1 MNVGTVAEAVTT
13 LYGGDP
19 ADFVAVRKELAAAA
33 RTAGE
38 RDAAREIAALR
49 KPTAAAAAV
58 NHLDD
63 GAIRDVLALGEQM
76 RAAQTSL
83 DAATLKELSARRQ
96 ELLQQIVTRH
106 DLNGALAEAVRAT
119 LLAAIADRQ
128 AADAVET
135 RALVRPLS
143 YSGWGDV
150 DLTDAVAHR
159 DASARPT
166 LRLVAGGAP
175 AQDRT
180 RGAAATTS
188 ASSTSSAADEASP
201 QVADSQSR
209 RDEDEQEKAERQALD
224 HEKAERQAAERE
236 SAQRRRAAQEQ
247 REAAALAEMD
257 ARIARLRARVEAAQN
272 AYDAAR
278 AARDSARA
286 ALEEAL
292 LRRSSMPGGTSSS
305 SSS

>member
-1 MNVGTVAEAVTT
+1 MSADMNVGTVAEAVAT

-63 GAIRDVLALGEQM
+63 GAISDVLALGEQM

-106 DLNGALAEAVRAT
+106 DLNGSLAEAVRAT

-128 AADAVET
+128 AADAVAT

-143 YSGWGDV
+143 YSGWGDI

-159 DASARPT
+159 DAPARPA
-166 LRLVAGGAP
+166 LRLVAGGTP
-175 AQDRT
+175 AQDRI
-180 RGAAATTS
+180 RGAAAATS
-188 ASSTSSAADEASP
+188 APTASSSADGASP
-201 QVADSQSR
+201 QVADTQSR
-209 RDEDEQEKAERQALD
+209 RDEDEQEKAER
-224 HEKAERQAAERE
+224 EAAERE
-236 SAQRRRAAQEQ
+236 SAQRRRAEQEQ
-247 REAAALAEMD
+247 REKAALAEMD
-257 ARIARLRARVEAAQN
+257 ARIARLRVRVEAAQK

>member
-1 MNVGTVAEAVTT
+1 MNIGTVAEAVTT

-63 GAIRDVLALGEQM
+63 GAISDVLALGEQM

-106 DLNGALAEAVRAT
+106 DLNGSLAEAVRAT

-128 AADAVET
+128 AADAVAT

-159 DASARPT
+159 DAPARPA
-166 LRLVAGGAP
+166 LRLVAGGTP
-175 AQDRT
+175 AQDRI
-180 RGAAATTS
+180 RVASAATSAPS
-188 ASSTSSAADEASP
+188 ASSSADGASP
-201 QVADSQSR
+201 QVADTQSR
-209 RDEDEQEKAERQALD
+209 RDEDEQEKAER
-224 HEKAERQAAERE
+224 EAAERE
-236 SAQRRRAAQEQ
+236 SAQRRRAEQEQ
-247 REAAALAEMD
+247 REKAALAEMD
-257 ARIARLRARVEAAQN
+257 ARIARLRVRVEAAQK

>member
-1 MNVGTVAEAVTT
+1 MNIGTVAEAVTT

-63 GAIRDVLALGEQM
+63 GAISDVLALGEQM

-106 DLNGALAEAVRAT
+106 DLNGSLAEAVRAT

-128 AADAVET
+128 AADAVAT

-159 DASARPT
+159 DAPARPA
-166 LRLVAGGAP
+166 LRLVAGGTP
-175 AQDRT
+175 AQDRI
-180 RGAAATTS
+180 RVASAATSAPS
-188 ASSTSSAADEASP
+188 ASSSADGASP
-201 QVADSQSR
+201 QVADTQSR
-209 RDEDEQEKAERQALD
+209 RDEDEQEKAER
-224 HEKAERQAAERE
+224 EAAERE
-236 SAQRRRAAQEQ
+236 SAQRRRAEQEQ
-247 REAAALAEMD
+247 REKAALAEMD
-257 ARIARLRARVEAAQN
+257 ARIARLRVRVEAAQN

>member
-1 MNVGTVAEAVTT
+1 MNVGTVAEAVAT

-63 GAIRDVLALGEQM
+63 GAISDVLALGEQM

-106 DLNGALAEAVRAT
+106 DLNGSLAEAVRAT

-128 AADAVET
+128 AADAVAT

-159 DASARPT
+159 DAPARPA
-166 LRLVAGGAP
+166 LRLVAGGTP
-175 AQDRT
+175 AQDRI
-180 RGAAATTS
+180 RGAAAATSAPS
-188 ASSTSSAADEASP
+188 ASSSADGASP
-201 QVADSQSR
+201 QVADTQSR
-209 RDEDEQEKAERQALD
+209 RDEDEQEKAER
-224 HEKAERQAAERE
+224 EAAERE
-236 SAQRRRAAQEQ
+236 SAQRRRAEQEQ
-247 REAAALAEMD
+247 REKAALAEMD
-257 ARIARLRARVEAAQN
+257 ARIARLRVRVEAAQN

>member
-63 GAIRDVLALGEQM
+63 GAISDVLALGEQM

-106 DLNGALAEAVRAT
+106 DLNGSLAEAVRAT

-128 AADAVET
+128 AADAVAT

-159 DASARPT
+159 DAPARPA
-166 LRLVAGGAP
+166 LRLVAGGTP
-175 AQDRT
+175 AQDRI
-180 RGAAATTS
+180 RVASAATSAPS
-188 ASSTSSAADEASP
+188 ASSSADGASP
-201 QVADSQSR
+201 QVADTQSR
-209 RDEDEQEKAERQALD
+209 RDEDEQEKAER
-224 HEKAERQAAERE
+224 EAAERE
-236 SAQRRRAAQEQ
+236 SAQRRRAEREQ
-247 REAAALAEMD
+247 REKAALAEMD
-257 ARIARLRARVEAAQN
+257 ARIARLRVRVEAAQN

>member
-1 MNVGTVAEAVTT
+1 MNIGTVAEAVTT

-19 ADFVAVRKELAAAA
+19 ADFVAVRKELATAA

-63 GAIRDVLALGEQM
+63 GAISDVLALGEQM

-106 DLNGALAEAVRAT
+106 DLNGSLAEAVRAT

-128 AADAVET
+128 AADAVAT

-143 YSGWGDV
+143 HSGWGDV

-159 DASARPT
+159 DAPARPA
-166 LRLVAGGAP
+166 LRLVAGGTP
-175 AQDRT
+175 AQDRI
-180 RGAAATTS
+180 RGAAVATSAPS
-188 ASSTSSAADEASP
+188 ASSSADGASP
-201 QVADSQSR
+201 QVADTQSR
-209 RDEDEQEKAERQALD
+209 GDEDEQEKAER
-224 HEKAERQAAERE
+224 EAAERE
-236 SAQRRRAAQEQ
+236 SAQRRRAEQEQ
-247 REAAALAEMD
+247 REKAALAEMD
-257 ARIARLRARVEAAQN
+257 ARIARLRVRVEAAQN

>member
-1 MNVGTVAEAVTT
+1 M
-13 LYGGDP
+13 
-19 ADFVAVRKELAAAA
+19 
-33 RTAGE
+33 
-38 RDAAREIAALR
+38 
-49 KPTAAAAAV
+49 
-58 NHLDD
+58 
-63 GAIRDVLALGEQM
+63 
-76 RAAQTSL
+76 
-83 DAATLKELSARRQ
+83 SARRQ

-106 DLNGALAEAVRAT
+106 DLNGSLAEAVRAT

-128 AADAVET
+128 AADAVAT

-159 DASARPT
+159 DAPARPA
-166 LRLVAGGAP
+166 LRLVVGGTP
-175 AQDRT
+175 AQDRI
-180 RGAAATTS
+180 RGAAAATSAPS
-188 ASSTSSAADEASP
+188 ASSSADGASP
-201 QVADSQSR
+201 QVADTQSR
-209 RDEDEQEKAERQALD
+209 RDEDEQEKAER
-224 HEKAERQAAERE
+224 EAAERE
-236 SAQRRRAAQEQ
+236 SAQRRRAEQEQ
-247 REAAALAEMD
+247 REKAALAEMD
-257 ARIARLRARVEAAQN
+257 ARIARLRVRVEAAQK

>member
-13 LYGGDP
+13 LYGSDP

-63 GAIRDVLALGEQM
+63 GAISDVLALGEQM

-106 DLNGALAEAVRAT
+106 DLNGSLAEAVRAT

-128 AADAVET
+128 AADAVAT

-159 DASARPT
+159 DAPARPA
-166 LRLVAGGAP
+166 LRLVAGGTP
-175 AQDRT
+175 AQDRI
-180 RGAAATTS
+180 RGAAAATSAPS
-188 ASSTSSAADEASP
+188 ASSSADGASP
-201 QVADSQSR
+201 QVADTQSR
-209 RDEDEQEKAERQALD
+209 RDEDEQEKAER
-224 HEKAERQAAERE
+224 EAAERE
-236 SAQRRRAAQEQ
+236 SAQRKRSEQEQ
-247 REAAALAEMD
+247 REKAALAEMD
-257 ARIARLRARVEAAQN
+257 ARIARLRVRVEAAQK

>member
-63 GAIRDVLALGEQM
+63 GAISDVLALGEQM

-106 DLNGALAEAVRAT
+106 DLNGAPAEAVRAT

-128 AADAVET
+128 AADAVAT
-135 RALVRPLS
+135 RALVRPQRV
-143 YSGWGDV
+143 GRRRP
-150 DLTDAVAHR
+150 HR
-159 DASARPT
+159 
-166 LRLVAGGAP
+166 
-175 AQDRT
+175 
-180 RGAAATTS
+180 
-188 ASSTSSAADEASP
+188 
-201 QVADSQSR
+201 
-209 RDEDEQEKAERQALD
+209 
-224 HEKAERQAAERE
+224 
-236 SAQRRRAAQEQ
+236 RRRAP
-247 REAAALAEMD
+247 R
-257 ARIARLRARVEAAQN
+257 RACAP
-272 AYDAAR
+272 R
-278 AARDSARA
+278 AATRRRRYACPRPNPRCFGRDISPIRF
-286 ALEEAL
+286 L
-292 LRRSSMPGGTSSS
+292 LRGWSLPAGRRPPEPAG
-305 SSS
+305 

>member
-63 GAIRDVLALGEQM
+63 GAISDVLALGEQM

-106 DLNGALAEAVRAT
+106 DLNGSLAEAVRAT

-128 AADAVET
+128 AADAVAT

-143 YSGWGDV
+143 YSGWGDI

-159 DASARPT
+159 DAPARPA
-166 LRLVAGGAP
+166 LRLVAGGTP
-175 AQDRT
+175 AQDRI
-180 RGAAATTS
+180 RVASAATSAPS
-188 ASSTSSAADEASP
+188 ASSSADGASP
-201 QVADSQSR
+201 QVADTQSR
-209 RDEDEQEKAERQALD
+209 RDEDEQEKAER
-224 HEKAERQAAERE
+224 EAAERE
-236 SAQRRRAAQEQ
+236 SAQRRRAEREQ
-247 REAAALAEMD
+247 REKAALAEMD
-257 ARIARLRARVEAAQN
+257 ARIARLRVRVEAAQN

>member
-63 GAIRDVLALGEQM
+63 GAISDVLALGEQM

-106 DLNGALAEAVRAT
+106 DLNGSLAEAVRAT

-128 AADAVET
+128 AADAVAT

-143 YSGWGDV
+143 YSGWGDI

-159 DASARPT
+159 DAPARPA
-166 LRLVAGGAP
+166 LRLVAGGTP
-175 AQDRT
+175 AQDRI
-180 RGAAATTS
+180 RVASAATSAPS
-188 ASSTSSAADEASP
+188 ASSSADGASP
-201 QVADSQSR
+201 QVADTQSR
-209 RDEDEQEKAERQALD
+209 RDEDEQEKAER
-224 HEKAERQAAERE
+224 EAAERE
-236 SAQRRRAAQEQ
+236 SAQRRRAEREQ
-247 REAAALAEMD
+247 REKAALAEMD
-257 ARIARLRARVEAAQN
+257 ARIARLRVRVEAAQK

>member
-63 GAIRDVLALGEQM
+63 GAISDVLALGEQM

-106 DLNGALAEAVRAT
+106 DLNGAPAEAVRAT

-128 AADAVET
+128 AADAVAT

-143 YSGWGDV
+143 YSGWGDI

-159 DASARPT
+159 DAPARPA
-166 LRLVAGGAP
+166 LRLVAGGTP
-175 AQDRT
+175 AQDRI
-180 RGAAATTS
+180 RGAAVATSAPS
-188 ASSTSSAADEASP
+188 ASSSADGASP
-201 QVADSQSR
+201 QVADTQSR
-209 RDEDEQEKAERQALD
+209 RDEDEQEKAER
-224 HEKAERQAAERE
+224 EAAERE
-236 SAQRRRAAQEQ
+236 SAQRRRAEQEQ
-247 REAAALAEMD
+247 REKAALAEMD
-257 ARIARLRARVEAAQN
+257 ARIARLRVRVEAAQK

>member
-1 MNVGTVAEAVTT
+1 MNMGTVAEAVTT

-106 DLNGALAEAVRAT
+106 DLKGALAEAVRAT

-128 AADAVET
+128 AADAVAT

-143 YSGWGDV
+143 YSGWGDI

-159 DASARPT
+159 DAPARPV
-166 LRLVAGGAP
+166 LRLVAGGTP
-175 AQDRT
+175 AQDRI
-180 RGAAATTS
+180 RGAAAGTSAPS
-188 ASSTSSAADEASP
+188 ASSSADGASP
-201 QVADSQSR
+201 QVADTQSR
-209 RDEDEQEKAERQALD
+209 RGEDEQEKAER
-224 HEKAERQAAERE
+224 EAAERE
-236 SAQRRRAAQEQ
+236 SAQSRRAEQEQ
-247 REAAALAEMD
+247 REKAALAEMD
-257 ARIARLRARVEAAQN
+257 ARIARLRVRVEAAQN

>member
-13 LYGGDP
+13 LYGSDP

-63 GAIRDVLALGEQM
+63 GAISDVLALGEQM
-76 RAAQTSL
+76 RAVQTSL

-106 DLNGALAEAVRAT
+106 DLNGSLAEAVRAT

-128 AADAVET
+128 AADAVAT

-159 DASARPT
+159 DAPARPA
-166 LRLVAGGAP
+166 LRLVAGGTP
-175 AQDRT
+175 AQDRI
-180 RGAAATTS
+180 RGAAAATSAPS
-188 ASSTSSAADEASP
+188 ASSSADGASP
-201 QVADSQSR
+201 QVADTQSR
-209 RDEDEQEKAERQALD
+209 RDEDEQEKAER
-224 HEKAERQAAERE
+224 EAAERE
-236 SAQRRRAAQEQ
+236 SAQRKRSEQEQ
-247 REAAALAEMD
+247 REKAALAEMD
-257 ARIARLRARVEAAQN
+257 ARIARLRVRVEAAQK

>member
-1 MNVGTVAEAVTT
+1 MNVGTVAEAVAT

-63 GAIRDVLALGEQM
+63 GAISDVLALGEQM

-106 DLNGALAEAVRAT
+106 DLNGSLAEAVRAT

-128 AADAVET
+128 AADAVAT

-159 DASARPT
+159 DAPARPA
-166 LRLVAGGAP
+166 LRLVVGGTP
-175 AQDRT
+175 AQDRI
-180 RGAAATTS
+180 RVASAATSAPS
-188 ASSTSSAADEASP
+188 ASSSADGASP
-201 QVADSQSR
+201 QVADTQSR
-209 RDEDEQEKAERQALD
+209 RDEDEQEKTER
-224 HEKAERQAAERE
+224 EAAERE
-236 SAQRRRAAQEQ
+236 SAQRRRAEQEQ
-247 REAAALAEMD
+247 REKAALAEMD
-257 ARIARLRARVEAAQN
+257 ARIARLRVRVEAAQN

>member
-1 MNVGTVAEAVTT
+1 MNMGTVAEAVTT

-63 GAIRDVLALGEQM
+63 GAISDVLALGEQM

-106 DLNGALAEAVRAT
+106 DLNGSLAEAVRAT

-128 AADAVET
+128 AADAVAT

-159 DASARPT
+159 DAPARPA
-166 LRLVAGGAP
+166 LRLVAGGTP
-175 AQDRT
+175 AQDRI
-180 RGAAATTS
+180 RVASAATSAPS
-188 ASSTSSAADEASP
+188 ASSSADGASP
-201 QVADSQSR
+201 QVADTQSR
-209 RDEDEQEKAERQALD
+209 RDEDEQEKAER
-224 HEKAERQAAERE
+224 EAAERE
-236 SAQRRRAAQEQ
+236 SAQRRRAEQEQ
-247 REAAALAEMD
+247 REKAALAEMD
-257 ARIARLRARVEAAQN
+257 ARIARLRVRVEAAQK

>member
-1 MNVGTVAEAVTT
+1 MNVGTVAEAVAT

-63 GAIRDVLALGEQM
+63 GAISDVLALGEQM

-106 DLNGALAEAVRAT
+106 DLNGSLAEAVRAT

-128 AADAVET
+128 AADAVAT

-159 DASARPT
+159 DAPARPA
-166 LRLVAGGAP
+166 LRLVAGGTP
-175 AQDRT
+175 AQDRI
-180 RGAAATTS
+180 RGAAAATSAPS
-188 ASSTSSAADEASP
+188 ASSSADGASP
-201 QVADSQSR
+201 QVADTQSR
-209 RDEDEQEKAERQALD
+209 RDEDEQEKAER
-224 HEKAERQAAERE
+224 EAAERE
-236 SAQRRRAAQEQ
+236 SAQRRRAEQEQ
-247 REAAALAEMD
+247 REKAALAEMD
-257 ARIARLRARVEAAQN
+257 ARIARLRVRVEAAQK

>member
-63 GAIRDVLALGEQM
+63 GAISDVLALGEQM

-106 DLNGALAEAVRAT
+106 DLNGSLAEAVRAT

-128 AADAVET
+128 AADAVAT

-159 DASARPT
+159 DAPARPA
-166 LRLVAGGAP
+166 LRLVAGGTP
-175 AQDRT
+175 AQDRI
-180 RGAAATTS
+180 RVASAATSAPS
-188 ASSTSSAADEASP
+188 ASSSADGASP
-201 QVADSQSR
+201 QVADTQSR
-209 RDEDEQEKAERQALD
+209 RDEDEQEKAER
-224 HEKAERQAAERE
+224 EAAERE
-236 SAQRRRAAQEQ
+236 SAQRRRAEQEQ
-247 REAAALAEMD
+247 REKAALAEMD
-257 ARIARLRARVEAAQN
+257 ARIARLRVRVEAAQK

>member
-1 MNVGTVAEAVTT
+1 MNVGTVAEAVAT

-63 GAIRDVLALGEQM
+63 GAISDVLALGEQM

-106 DLNGALAEAVRAT
+106 DLNGSLAEAVRAT

-128 AADAVET
+128 AADAVAT

-159 DASARPT
+159 DAPARPA
-166 LRLVAGGAP
+166 LRLVAGGTP
-175 AQDRT
+175 AQDRI
-180 RGAAATTS
+180 RVASAATSAPS
-188 ASSTSSAADEASP
+188 ASSSADGASP
-201 QVADSQSR
+201 QVADTQSR
-209 RDEDEQEKAERQALD
+209 RDEDEQEKAER
-224 HEKAERQAAERE
+224 EAAERE
-236 SAQRRRAAQEQ
+236 SAQRRRAEREQ
-247 REAAALAEMD
+247 REKAALAEMD
-257 ARIARLRARVEAAQN
+257 ARIARLRVRVEAAQK

>member
-1 MNVGTVAEAVTT
+1 MNIGTVAEAVTT

-63 GAIRDVLALGEQM
+63 GAISDVLALGEQM

-106 DLNGALAEAVRAT
+106 DLNGSLAEAVRAT

-128 AADAVET
+128 AADAVAT

-159 DASARPT
+159 DAPARPA
-166 LRLVAGGAP
+166 LRLVAGGTP
-175 AQDRT
+175 AQDRI
-180 RGAAATTS
+180 RVASAATSAPS
-188 ASSTSSAADEASP
+188 ASSSADGASP
-201 QVADSQSR
+201 QVADTQSR
-209 RDEDEQEKAERQALD
+209 RDEDEQEKAER
-224 HEKAERQAAERE
+224 EAAERE
-236 SAQRRRAAQEQ
+236 SAQRRRAEREQ
-247 REAAALAEMD
+247 REKAALAEMD
-257 ARIARLRARVEAAQN
+257 ARIARLRVRVEAAQK

>member
-1 MNVGTVAEAVTT
+1 MNVGTVAEAVAT

-63 GAIRDVLALGEQM
+63 GAISDVLALGEQM

-106 DLNGALAEAVRAT
+106 DLNGSLAEAVRAT

-128 AADAVET
+128 AADAVAT

-159 DASARPT
+159 DAPARPA
-166 LRLVAGGAP
+166 LRLVAGGTP
-175 AQDRT
+175 AQDRI
-180 RGAAATTS
+180 RGAAAATS
-188 ASSTSSAADEASP
+188 APTASSSADGASP
-201 QVADSQSR
+201 QVADTQSR
-209 RDEDEQEKAERQALD
+209 RDEDEQEKAER
-224 HEKAERQAAERE
+224 EAAERE
-236 SAQRRRAAQEQ
+236 SAQRRRAEQEQ
-247 REAAALAEMD
+247 REKAALAEMD
-257 ARIARLRARVEAAQN
+257 ARIARLRVRVEAAQK

>member
-1 MNVGTVAEAVTT
+1 MNMGTVAEAVTT

-63 GAIRDVLALGEQM
+63 GAISDVLALGEQM
-76 RAAQTSL
+76 RAVQTSL

-106 DLNGALAEAVRAT
+106 DLNGSLAEAVRAT

-128 AADAVET
+128 AADAVAT

-159 DASARPT
+159 DAPARPA
-166 LRLVAGGAP
+166 LRLVAGGTP
-175 AQDRT
+175 AQDRI
-180 RGAAATTS
+180 RVASAATSAPS
-188 ASSTSSAADEASP
+188 ASSSADGASP
-201 QVADSQSR
+201 QVADTQSR
-209 RDEDEQEKAERQALD
+209 RDEDEQEKAER
-224 HEKAERQAAERE
+224 EAAERE
-236 SAQRRRAAQEQ
+236 SAQRKRSEQEQ
-247 REAAALAEMD
+247 REKAALAEMD
-257 ARIARLRARVEAAQN
+257 ARIARLRVRVEAAQK

>member
-1 MNVGTVAEAVTT
+1 MNVGTVAEAVAT

-63 GAIRDVLALGEQM
+63 GAISDVLALGEQM

-106 DLNGALAEAVRAT
+106 DLNGSLAEAVRAT

-128 AADAVET
+128 AADAVAT

-159 DASARPT
+159 DAPARPA
-166 LRLVAGGAP
+166 LRLVAGGTP
-175 AQDRT
+175 AQDRI
-180 RGAAATTS
+180 RVASAATSAPS
-188 ASSTSSAADEASP
+188 ASSSADGASP
-201 QVADSQSR
+201 QVADTQSR
-209 RDEDEQEKAERQALD
+209 RDEDEQEKAER
-224 HEKAERQAAERE
+224 EAAERE
-236 SAQRRRAAQEQ
+236 SAQRRRAEQEQ
-247 REAAALAEMD
+247 REKAALAEMD
-257 ARIARLRARVEAAQN
+257 ARIARLRVRVEAAQK

>member
-1 MNVGTVAEAVTT
+1 MNMGTVAEAVTT

-63 GAIRDVLALGEQM
+63 GAISDVLALGEQM

-106 DLNGALAEAVRAT
+106 DLNGSLAEAVRAT

-128 AADAVET
+128 AADAVAT

-159 DASARPT
+159 DAPARPA
-166 LRLVAGGAP
+166 LRLVAGGTP
-175 AQDRT
+175 AQDRI
-180 RGAAATTS
+180 RVASAATSAPS
-188 ASSTSSAADEASP
+188 ASSSADGASP
-201 QVADSQSR
+201 QVADTQSR
-209 RDEDEQEKAERQALD
+209 RDEDEQEKAERG
-224 HEKAERQAAERE
+224 AAERE
-236 SAQRRRAAQEQ
+236 SAQRRRAEQEQ
-247 REAAALAEMD
+247 REKAALAEMD
-257 ARIARLRARVEAAQN
+257 ARIARLRVRVEAAQK

>member
-1 MNVGTVAEAVTT
+1 MNVGTVAEAVAT

-63 GAIRDVLALGEQM
+63 GAISDVLALGEQM

-106 DLNGALAEAVRAT
+106 DLNGSLAEAVRAT

-128 AADAVET
+128 AADAVAT

-159 DASARPT
+159 DAPARPA
-166 LRLVAGGAP
+166 LRLVAGGTP
-175 AQDRT
+175 AQDRI
-180 RGAAATTS
+180 RGAAAATSAPS
-188 ASSTSSAADEASP
+188 ASSSADGASP
-201 QVADSQSR
+201 QVADTQSR
-209 RDEDEQEKAERQALD
+209 RDEDEQEKAERG
-224 HEKAERQAAERE
+224 AAERE
-236 SAQRRRAAQEQ
+236 SAQRRRAEQEQ
-247 REAAALAEMD
+247 REKAALAEMD
-257 ARIARLRARVEAAQN
+257 ARIARLRVRVEAAQK